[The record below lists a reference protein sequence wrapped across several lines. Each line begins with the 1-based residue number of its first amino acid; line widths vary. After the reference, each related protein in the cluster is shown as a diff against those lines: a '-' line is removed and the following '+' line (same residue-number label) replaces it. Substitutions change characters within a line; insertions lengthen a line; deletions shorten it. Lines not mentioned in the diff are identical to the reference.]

1 MKLYAGV
8 LLQSQDMKLQAYV
21 MYWFSHRAIY
31 ISVPKLNDNT
41 TRAPY
46 KRSRRMVISL
56 SVTFEGT
63 YFALKKN
70 SDYVAARNSCS
81 AVFS

>member
-21 MYWFSHRAIY
+21 IIDLAIELY
-31 ISVPKLNDNT
+31 ISVPKFNDNT

-63 YFALKKN
+63 YFALKKKQ
-70 SDYVAARNSCS
+70 
-81 AVFS
+81 